1 MNNYLAIYDT
11 IWHQKTNL
19 LKTTTNLVFECF
31 HSDIEKAMYDYIN
44 SKYYSFQE
52 LLNTVSSVYQSM
64 GFTTMEIKEIIHY
77 HCLESYDIDIVESMI
92 TQIQEEDYPIY
103 RTLQE
108 LDERDQLF
116 EKLYYTMDNIEEE
129 ESLEDIEIY
138 ESYESFEN

>member
-1 MNNYLAIYDT
+1 
-11 IWHQKTNL
+11 
-19 LKTTTNLVFECF
+19 
-31 HSDIEKAMYDYIN
+31 
-44 SKYYSFQE
+44 
-52 LLNTVSSVYQSM
+52 
-64 GFTTMEIKEIIHY
+64 
-77 HCLESYDIDIVESMI
+77 ESMI